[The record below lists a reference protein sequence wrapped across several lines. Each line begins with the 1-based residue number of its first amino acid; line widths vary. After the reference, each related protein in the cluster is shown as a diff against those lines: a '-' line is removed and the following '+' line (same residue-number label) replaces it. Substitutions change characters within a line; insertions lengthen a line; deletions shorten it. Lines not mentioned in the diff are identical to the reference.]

1 MSETTTSSEPPRV
14 ESPPATPIPV
24 RDAAPDPRAQL
35 HKLASELVRA
45 RNRKVL
51 VEYLRMRRAVR

>member
-1 MSETTTSSEPPRV
+1 MSGTTSTETTRI
-14 ESPPATPIPV
+14 ESPPASPIPV
-24 RDAAPDPRAQL
+24 RDPAPDPRAQL

-51 VEYLRMRRAVR
+51 VEYLRMRRAMR

>member
-1 MSETTTSSEPPRV
+1 MSQPNTSDATHI
-14 ESPPATPIPV
+14 ESPPPTPIPV
-24 RDAAPDPRAQL
+24 RDPAPDPRAQL

-51 VEYLRMRRAVR
+51 VEYLRMRRAMR

>member
-1 MSETTTSSEPPRV
+1 MSETASSDVTRI
-14 ESPPATPIPV
+14 ESPPASPVPV
-24 RDAAPDPRAQL
+24 RDPALDPRAQL

>member
-1 MSETTTSSEPPRV
+1 
-14 ESPPATPIPV
+14 V
-24 RDAAPDPRAQL
+24 RDPAPDPRAQL

-51 VEYLRMRRAVR
+51 VEYLRMRRAMR

>member
-1 MSETTTSSEPPRV
+1 MSETTSSDTPRV
-14 ESPPATPIPV
+14 ESPPPTPIPV

-35 HKLASELVRA
+35 HKLAAELVRA